1 MSRIESWLFLP
12 THSTLLLI
20 ISIII
25 LCQFDWDPYLVCP
38 ISSSSFIHCPY
49 LFLVWNIWRRNATNY
64 VNNCDISHMSLVP
77 NFHSPACTFC
87 VKITEPRPGDVNA
100 ARPAVPR
107 EIWSVAARYRD
118 QRPGHFVTL
127 ELLVKICRGMQRVSS
142 CMDLILWEF

>member
-1 MSRIESWLFLP
+1 
-12 THSTLLLI
+12 
-20 ISIII
+20 
-25 LCQFDWDPYLVCP
+25 
-38 ISSSSFIHCPY
+38 
-49 LFLVWNIWRRNATNY
+49 
-64 VNNCDISHMSLVP
+64 MSLVP
-77 NFHSPACTFC
+77 NLHSSARKFC

-142 CMDLILWEF
+142 CMDLIL